1 MKFKGAN
8 GSLFFIFTP
17 SKITQYMAED
27 SSVLKIAQTNA
38 SLWTTDIFDTET
50 RKEAQILLDKKG
62 DALIEP
68 FYKDLDFG
76 TGGMRGIMGVG
87 TNRINP
93 YTLGLATQGLADYAQ
108 SFFEGKSLK
117 AAIAFDS
124 RNNSKSFARKVAEVL
139 SANRIHTYLFEDLR
153 PTPELSFSVR
163 ELGCDF
169 GIVLTASHNP
179 KEYNGYKVY
188 WNDGGQLVPPHD
200 KAVIEKVRSTG
211 FEDICWDA
219 NESLIETVG
228 TELDEKYTDMI
239 ASLSLS
245 NAGKNDLNIVFTAL
259 HGTSIV
265 SVPPALAKSGFT
277 NVQLVEAQS
286 TPDGN
291 FPTVASPNP
300 EESAALAM
308 AVSQAEATGADLVIG
323 CDPDTDRVGIA
334 VNDGKGNMELLNGN
348 DTAALLVHYILD
360 TNKNNGTMPTNG
372 FTAATVV
379 TTDLIADIS
388 AAYGVPCYR
397 CLTGF
402 KWIADI
408 INHKQQE
415 QFLVGGEESYGYLI
429 GDSVRDKDAVASAVM
444 IAEMAAYAKAQGRTV
459 LQQLE
464 AIHRE
469 FGQYQER
476 LISITKKGRSG
487 AQEIADMMIAL
498 RKDPPKTLAGSPVII
513 TTDHI
518 NSTQTDLRTGVTSST
533 GLPAS
538 NVLQFITDAGD
549 KVSARPSG
557 TEPKI
562 KFYFSARATTGDSHA
577 ETKAKLEAKINTFI
591 GELNL

>member
-1 MKFKGAN
+1 MNADVL
-8 GSLFFIFTP
+8 SIA
-17 SKITQYMAED
+17 TQ
-27 SSVLKIAQTNA
+27 NA
-38 SLWTTDIFDTET
+38 TLWTSDLFDAET
-50 RKEAQILLDKKG
+50 RAEAGALLKKGG

-87 TNRINP
+87 TNRINA
-93 YTLGLATQGLADYAQ
+93 YTLGLATQGLASYAQ
-108 SFFEGKSLK
+108 TFFNGKPLK
-117 AAIAFDS
+117 ATIAFDS

-139 SANRIHTYLFEDLR
+139 SANGVHTFLFEDLR
-153 PTPELSFSVR
+153 PTPELSFAVR

-200 KAVIEKVRSTG
+200 SAVIEQVRATR
-211 FEDICWDA
+211 FEDIRWDA
-219 NESLIETVG
+219 NEALIETVG
-228 TELDEKYTDMI
+228 TAVDDKYIDMV
-239 ASLSLS
+239 AGLSLS
-245 NAGKNDLNIVFTAL
+245 NAGKTELDIVFTAL

-265 SVPPALAKSGFT
+265 SVPPALAKAGFT

-308 AVSQAEATGADLVIG
+308 AVAQAEATNADLVIG

-334 VNDGKGNMELLNGN
+334 VNDGTGKMQLLNGN
-348 DTAALLVHYILD
+348 DTAALLVHYVLD
-360 TNKNNGTMPTNG
+360 AYKTNGTLPANG

-408 INHKQQE
+408 INNKPEE

-429 GDSVRDKDAVASAVM
+429 GDAVRDKDAVASAVM
-444 IAEMAAYAKAQGRTV
+444 IAEMAANAKAQGRTV

-469 FGQYQER
+469 FGQFQER

-487 AQEIADMMIAL
+487 AQEIADMMTAL
-498 RKDPPKTLAGSPVII
+498 RNDPPKTLAGSPVIMAI
-513 TTDHI
+513 DHGK
-518 NSTQTDLRTGVTSST
+518 STQTDLLTGATSNT
-533 GLPAS
+533 ELPAS
-538 NVLQFITDAGD
+538 NVLQFITEAGD

-562 KFYFSARATTGDSHA
+562 KFYFSVRTTTGDSYA
-577 ETKAKLEAKINTFI
+577 ATKAELERKIDTFI
-591 GELNL
+591 EELNL

>member
-1 MKFKGAN
+1 MSADVL
-8 GSLFFIFTP
+8 SLA
-17 SKITQYMAED
+17 TQ
-27 SSVLKIAQTNA
+27 NA
-38 SLWTTDIFDTET
+38 TLWTSDLFDAET
-50 RKEAQILLDKKG
+50 RAEAGALLKKGG

-87 TNRINP
+87 TNRINA
-93 YTLGLATQGLADYAQ
+93 YTLGLATQGLASYAQ
-108 SFFEGKSLK
+108 TFFNGKPLK

-139 SANRIHTYLFEDLR
+139 SANGVHTFLFEDLR
-153 PTPELSFSVR
+153 PTPELSFAVR

-200 KAVIEKVRSTG
+200 SAVIEQVRATR
-211 FEDICWDA
+211 FEDIRWDA
-219 NESLIETVG
+219 NEALIEIVG
-228 TELDEKYTDMI
+228 TAIDDKYTDMV
-239 ASLSLS
+239 AGLSLS
-245 NAGKNDLNIVFTAL
+245 NAGKTELDIVFTAL

-265 SVPPALAKSGFT
+265 SVPPALAKAGFT

-308 AVSQAEATGADLVIG
+308 AVAQAEATNADLVIG

-334 VNDGKGNMELLNGN
+334 VNDGTGKMQLLNGN
-348 DTAALLVHYILD
+348 DTAALLVHYILNAYK
-360 TNKNNGTMPTNG
+360 TNGTLPANG

-408 INHKQQE
+408 INNKPEE

-429 GDSVRDKDAVASAVM
+429 GDDVRDKDAVASAVM
-444 IAEMAAYAKAQGRTV
+444 IAEMAANAKAQGRTV

-487 AQEIADMMIAL
+487 AQEIADMMTAL
-498 RKDPPKTLAGSPVII
+498 RNDPPKTLAGSPVIVAI
-513 TTDHI
+513 DHS
-518 NSTQTDLRTGVTSST
+518 NSTQTDLRTGATSST
-533 GLPAS
+533 ELPGS
-538 NVLQFITDAGD
+538 NVLQFITEAGD

-562 KFYFSARATTGDSHA
+562 KFYFSVRTTTGESHA
-577 ETKAKLEAKINTFI
+577 ATKAELERKIDTFI
-591 GELNL
+591 EELNL

>member
-1 MKFKGAN
+1 
-8 GSLFFIFTP
+8 
-17 SKITQYMAED
+17 MAEH

-38 SLWTTDIFDTET
+38 SLWTTDIFDAET

-62 DALIEP
+62 DDLIEP

-124 RNNSKSFARKVAEVL
+124 RNNSKTFARKVAEVL
-139 SANRIHTYLFEDLR
+139 SANGIHTYLFEDLR

-200 KAVIEKVRSTG
+200 KAVIEKVRATG
-211 FEDICWDA
+211 FEDIRWDA

-245 NAGKNDLNIVFTAL
+245 NAGKNNLNIVFTAL

-265 SVPPALAKSGFT
+265 SVPPALAKAGFT

-308 AVSQAEATGADLVIG
+308 AVAQAEATNADLVIG

-334 VNDGKGNMELLNGN
+334 ANDGTGKMQLLNGN
-348 DTAALLVHYILD
+348 DTAALLVHFILD
-360 TNKNNGTMPTNG
+360 AYKNNGTMPTNG

-408 INHKQQE
+408 INHKPRE

-429 GDSVRDKDAVASAVM
+429 GDAVRDKDAVASAVM
-444 IAEMAAYAKAQGRTV
+444 IAEMAANAKSQGRTV

-487 AQEIADMMIAL
+487 AQEIADMMTEL
-498 RKDPPKTLAGSPVII
+498 RNNPPKTLAGSPVII
-513 TTDHI
+513 AIDHS

-538 NVLQFITDAGD
+538 NVLQFITEAGD

-562 KFYFSARATTGDSHA
+562 KFYFSVRATTGDSHA
-577 ETKAKLEAKINTFI
+577 ETKAKLEAKIDTFI

>member
-1 MKFKGAN
+1 MSADVL
-8 GSLFFIFTP
+8 SLA
-17 SKITQYMAED
+17 TQ
-27 SSVLKIAQTNA
+27 NA
-38 SLWTTDIFDTET
+38 TLWTSDLFDAET
-50 RKEAQILLDKKG
+50 RAEAQALLEQGG
-62 DALIEP
+62 DTLIEP

-93 YTLGLATQGLADYAQ
+93 YTLGLATQGLAVYAQ
-108 SFFEGKSLK
+108 QSMGRKDLK
-117 AAIAFDS
+117 AAIAYDS
-124 RNNSKSFARKVAEVL
+124 RNNSQSFARKVAEVL
-139 SANRIHTYLFEDLR
+139 SANGVHTYLFEELR
-153 PTPELSFSVR
+153 PTPELSFAVR
-163 ELGCDF
+163 ELSCDF

-200 KAVIEKVRSTG
+200 KGVIEQVRATR
-211 FEDICWDA
+211 FEDIRWDA
-219 NESLIETVG
+219 NEALIETVG
-228 TELDEKYTDMI
+228 TAIDDKYTDMV
-239 ASLSLS
+239 AGLSLS
-245 NAGKNDLNIVFTAL
+245 NAGKTELDIVFTAL

-265 SVPPALAKSGFT
+265 SVPPALAKAGFT

-286 TPDGN
+286 APDGN

-308 AVSQAEATGADLVIG
+308 AVAQAEATGADLVIG

-334 VNDGKGNMELLNGN
+334 ANDGTGKMQLLNGN
-348 DTAALLVHYILD
+348 DTAALLVHYIL
-360 TNKNNGTMPTNG
+360 NAYKENGTLPSNG

-408 INHKQQE
+408 INHKPEE

-429 GDSVRDKDAVASAVM
+429 GDAVRDKDAVASAVM
-444 IAEMAAYAKAQGRTV
+444 IAEMAANAKSQGRTV

-487 AQEIADMMIAL
+487 AQEIADMMTAL
-498 RKDPPKTLAGSPVII
+498 RNDPPKTLAGSPVVIAI
-513 TTDHI
+513 DHN
-518 NSTQTDLRTGVTSST
+518 NSTQTDLRTGATSST
-533 GLPAS
+533 ALPAS
-538 NVLQFITDAGD
+538 NVLQFITEAGD

-562 KFYFSARATTGDSHA
+562 KFYFSVRATTGDRHA
-577 ETKAKLEAKINTFI
+577 ATKSELERKIDTFI
-591 GELNL
+591 EELNL

>member
-1 MKFKGAN
+1 MSADVL
-8 GSLFFIFTP
+8 SIA
-17 SKITQYMAED
+17 TQ
-27 SSVLKIAQTNA
+27 NA
-38 SLWTTDIFDTET
+38 TLWTSDLFNAET
-50 RKEAQILLDKKG
+50 RAEAETLLKEGG

-93 YTLGLATQGLADYAQ
+93 YTLGLATQGLADYAK
-108 SFFEGKSLK
+108 SFFDGKPLK

-139 SANRIHTYLFEDLR
+139 SANGVHTFLFEDLR
-153 PTPELSFSVR
+153 PTPELSFAVR

-188 WNDGGQLVPPHD
+188 WDDGGQLVPPHD
-200 KAVIEKVRSTG
+200 SAVIEKVRATR
-211 FEDICWDA
+211 FEDIRWDA
-219 NESLIETVG
+219 NEALIETVG
-228 TELDEKYTDMI
+228 TAIDDKYTDMV
-239 ASLSLS
+239 AGLSLS
-245 NAGKNDLNIVFTAL
+245 NAGKTELDIVFTAL

-265 SVPPALAKSGFT
+265 SVPPALAKAGFT
-277 NVQLVEAQS
+277 KVQLVEAQS
-286 TPDGN
+286 APDGN

-308 AVSQAEATGADLVIG
+308 AVAQAEATNADLVIG

-334 VNDGKGNMELLNGN
+334 VNDGTGKMQLLNGN
-348 DTAALLVHYILD
+348 DTAALLVHYILEAY
-360 TNKNNGTMPTNG
+360 KRNGTLPANG

-379 TTDLIADIS
+379 TTDLIAEIS
-388 AAYGVPCYR
+388 AAYEVPCYR

-408 INHKQQE
+408 IKNKPEE

-429 GDSVRDKDAVASAVM
+429 GDAVRDKDAVASAVM
-444 IAEMAAYAKAQGRTV
+444 IAEMAANAKAQGRTV

-487 AQEIADMMIAL
+487 AQEIADMMTAL
-498 RKDPPKTLAGSPVII
+498 RNDPPKNLAGSPVII
-513 TTDHI
+513 AIDHGKA
-518 NSTQTDLRTGVTSST
+518 TQTDLRTGATHST
-533 GLPAS
+533 ELPAS
-538 NVLQFITDAGD
+538 NVLQFITEAGD

-562 KFYFSARATTGDSHA
+562 KFYFSVRTTTGGSHA
-577 ETKAKLEAKINTFI
+577 ATKAELERKIDTFI
-591 GELNL
+591 EELNL

>member
-1 MKFKGAN
+1 MSADVL
-8 GSLFFIFTP
+8 SIA
-17 SKITQYMAED
+17 TQ
-27 SSVLKIAQTNA
+27 NA
-38 SLWTTDIFDTET
+38 TLWTSDLFNAET
-50 RKEAQILLDKKG
+50 RVEAETLLKEGG

-93 YTLGLATQGLADYAQ
+93 YTLGLATQGLAAYAK
-108 SFFEGKSLK
+108 SFFYGKPLK

-139 SANRIHTYLFEDLR
+139 SANGVHTFLFEDLR
-153 PTPELSFSVR
+153 PTPELSFAVR

-188 WNDGGQLVPPHD
+188 WDDGGQLVPPHD
-200 KAVIEKVRSTG
+200 SAVIEKVRATR
-211 FEDICWDA
+211 FEDIRWDA
-219 NESLIETVG
+219 NEALIETVG
-228 TELDEKYTDMI
+228 TAIDDKYTDMV
-239 ASLSLS
+239 AGLSLS
-245 NAGKNDLNIVFTAL
+245 NAGKTELDIVFTAL

-265 SVPPALAKSGFT
+265 SVPPALAKAGFT

-286 TPDGN
+286 APDGN

-308 AVSQAEATGADLVIG
+308 AVAQAEATNADLVIG

-334 VNDGKGNMELLNGN
+334 VNNGTGKMQLLNGN
-348 DTAALLVHYILD
+348 DTAALLVHYILEAYQR
-360 TNKNNGTMPTNG
+360 NGTLPANG

-379 TTDLIADIS
+379 TTDLIAEIS
-388 AAYGVPCYR
+388 AAYEVPCYR

-408 INHKQQE
+408 IKNKPEE

-429 GDSVRDKDAVASAVM
+429 GDAVRDKDAVASAVM
-444 IAEMAAYAKAQGRTV
+444 IAEMAANAKAQGRTV

-487 AQEIADMMIAL
+487 AQEIADMMTAL
-498 RKDPPKTLAGSPVII
+498 RNDPPKNLAGSPVII
-513 TTDHI
+513 AIDHGKA
-518 NSTQTDLRTGVTSST
+518 TQTDLRTGATHST
-533 GLPAS
+533 ELPAS
-538 NVLQFITDAGD
+538 NVLQFITEAGD

-562 KFYFSARATTGDSHA
+562 KFYFSVRTTTGDSHA
-577 ETKAKLEAKINTFI
+577 ATKAELERKIDTFI
-591 GELNL
+591 EELNL

>member
-1 MKFKGAN
+1 MSADVL
-8 GSLFFIFTP
+8 SIA
-17 SKITQYMAED
+17 TQ
-27 SSVLKIAQTNA
+27 NA
-38 SLWTTDIFDTET
+38 TLWTSDLFNAET
-50 RKEAQILLDKKG
+50 RAEAETLLKEGG

-93 YTLGLATQGLADYAQ
+93 YTLGLATQGLAAYAK
-108 SFFEGKSLK
+108 SFFDGKPLK

-139 SANRIHTYLFEDLR
+139 SANGVHTFLFEDLR
-153 PTPELSFSVR
+153 PTPELSFAVR

-200 KAVIEKVRSTG
+200 KGVIEQVRATR
-211 FEDICWDA
+211 FEDILWDA
-219 NESLIETVG
+219 NEALIETVG
-228 TELDEKYTDMI
+228 TAIDDKYTDMV
-239 ASLSLS
+239 AGLSLS
-245 NAGKNDLNIVFTAL
+245 NAGKTELDIVFTAL

-265 SVPPALAKSGFT
+265 SVPPALAKAGFT

-286 TPDGN
+286 APDGN

-308 AVSQAEATGADLVIG
+308 AVAQAEATGADLVIG

-334 VNDGKGNMELLNGN
+334 ANDGTGKMQLLNGN
-348 DTAALLVHYILD
+348 DTAALLVHYIL
-360 TNKNNGTMPTNG
+360 NAYKKNGTLPSNG

-408 INHKQQE
+408 INHKPEE

-429 GDSVRDKDAVASAVM
+429 GDAVRDKDAVASAVM
-444 IAEMAAYAKAQGRTV
+444 IAEMAANAKAQGRTV

-487 AQEIADMMIAL
+487 AQEIADMMTAL
-498 RKDPPKTLAGSPVII
+498 RNDPPKTLAGSPVVIAI
-513 TTDHI
+513 DHN
-518 NSTQTDLRTGVTSST
+518 NSTQTDLRTGATSST
-533 GLPAS
+533 ALPAS
-538 NVLQFITDAGD
+538 NVLQFITEAGD

-562 KFYFSARATTGDSHA
+562 KFYFSVRATTGDSHA
-577 ETKAKLEAKINTFI
+577 ATKAGLERKIDTFI
-591 GELNL
+591 EELNL

>member
-1 MKFKGAN
+1 MSADVL
-8 GSLFFIFTP
+8 SIA
-17 SKITQYMAED
+17 TQ
-27 SSVLKIAQTNA
+27 NA
-38 SLWTTDIFDTET
+38 TLWTSDLFDAET
-50 RKEAQILLDKKG
+50 RAEARELLDQGG

-93 YTLGLATQGLADYAQ
+93 YTLGLATQGLAAYAQ
-108 SFFEGKSLK
+108 TFFNRKPLK
-117 AAIAFDS
+117 ATIAFDS

-139 SANRIHTYLFEDLR
+139 SANGVHTFLFEDLR
-153 PTPELSFSVR
+153 PTPELSYAVR

-200 KAVIEKVRSTG
+200 SAVIEKVRATR
-211 FEDICWDA
+211 FEDIRWDA
-219 NESLIETVG
+219 NEALIETVG
-228 TELDEKYTDMI
+228 TAVDDKYIDMV
-239 ASLSLS
+239 AGLSLS
-245 NAGKNDLNIVFTAL
+245 NVGKTELDIVFTAL

-265 SVPPALAKSGFT
+265 IVPPALAKAGFT

-308 AVSQAEATGADLVIG
+308 AVAQAEATNADLVIG

-334 VNDGKGNMELLNGN
+334 VNDGTGKMQLLNGN

-360 TNKNNGTMPTNG
+360 AYKTNGTLPANG

-408 INHKQQE
+408 INNKPEE

-429 GDSVRDKDAVASAVM
+429 GDEVRDKDAVASAVM
-444 IAEMAAYAKAQGRTV
+444 IAEMAANAKAQGRTV

-476 LISITKKGRSG
+476 LIAVTKKGRSG
-487 AQEIADMMIAL
+487 AQEIADMMTAL
-498 RKDPPKTLAGSPVII
+498 RNDPPKTLAGSPVII
-513 TTDHI
+513 AIDHGK
-518 NSTQTDLRTGVTSST
+518 STQTDLLTGATSST
-533 GLPAS
+533 ELPAS
-538 NVLQFITDAGD
+538 NVLQFITEAGD

-562 KFYFSARATTGDSHA
+562 KFYFSVRATTGDSHA
-577 ETKAKLEAKINTFI
+577 ETKAELERKIDTFI
-591 GELNL
+591 KELNL

>member
-1 MKFKGAN
+1 MSTDVL
-8 GSLFFIFTP
+8 SLAT
-17 SKITQYMAED
+17 K
-27 SSVLKIAQTNA
+27 NA
-38 SLWTTDIFDTET
+38 TLWTSDIFDEAT
-50 RKEAQILLDKKG
+50 RAEAQALLDKGG
-62 DALIEP
+62 DDLIEP

-93 YTLGLATQGLADYAQ
+93 YTLGTATTGLINYAK
-108 SFFEGKSLK
+108 ETYGRDDLK
-117 AAIAFDS
+117 AVIAYDS
-124 RNNSKSFARKVAEVL
+124 RNNSQAFARKVAEVL
-139 SANRIHTYLFEDLR
+139 SANGVYTYLFEELR
-153 PTPELSFSVR
+153 PTPELSFAVR

-200 KAVIEKVRSTG
+200 GGVIAKVRQTG
-211 FEDICWDA
+211 FEDINWNA
-219 NESLIETVG
+219 NEDLIETIS
-228 TELDEKYTDMI
+228 EAIDSKYI
-239 ASLSLS
+239 ANVVAQSL
-245 NAGKNDLNIVFTAL
+245 NNDGKEDLKVVFTAL

-265 SVPPALAKSGFT
+265 SVPPALKASGFT
-277 NVQLVEAQS
+277 NVHIVEEQA

-291 FPTVASPNP
+291 FPTVDSPNP
-300 EESAALAM
+300 EEGAALAM
-308 AVSQAEATGADLVIG
+308 GIAQAEASGSDIVIG

-334 VNDGKGNMELLNGN
+334 VNDGTGKMQLLNGN
-348 DTAALLVHYILD
+348 DTAALLVHYVLSQAD
-360 TNKNNGTMPTNG
+360 ANHAVPENP

-379 TTDLIADIS
+379 TTDLIAKIS
-388 AAYGVPCYR
+388 ERYNIPCFR

-408 INHKQQE
+408 INNKPE
-415 QFLVGGEESYGYLI
+415 MNFMVGGEESYGYLI

-459 LQQLE
+459 LEQLE

-487 AQEIADMMIAL
+487 AQEIADMMTAL
-498 RKDPPKTLAGSPVII
+498 RNDPPKTLAGSPVVIAI
-513 TTDHI
+513 DHS
-518 NSTQTDLRTGVTSST
+518 NSTQTDLRSGTTSST
-533 GLPAS
+533 ELPAS
-538 NVLQFITDAGD
+538 NVLQFITEAGD

-562 KFYFSARATTGDSHA
+562 KFYFSVCTTTGESHA
-577 ETKAKLEAKINTFI
+577 ETKAELERKIDTFI
-591 GELNL
+591 EELAL

>member
-1 MKFKGAN
+1 MSADVL
-8 GSLFFIFTP
+8 SLA
-17 SKITQYMAED
+17 TQ
-27 SSVLKIAQTNA
+27 NA
-38 SLWTTDIFDTET
+38 TLWTSDLFDAET
-50 RKEAQILLDKKG
+50 RAEAQALLEQGG
-62 DALIEP
+62 DTLIEP

-93 YTLGLATQGLADYAQ
+93 YTLGLATQGLAVYAQ
-108 SFFEGKSLK
+108 QSMGRKDLK
-117 AAIAFDS
+117 AAIAYDS
-124 RNNSKSFARKVAEVL
+124 RNNSQSFARKVAEVL
-139 SANRIHTYLFEDLR
+139 SANGVHTYLFEELR
-153 PTPELSFSVR
+153 PTPELSFAVR
-163 ELGCDF
+163 ELSCDF

-200 KAVIEKVRSTG
+200 KGVIEQVRATR
-211 FEDICWDA
+211 FEDIRWDA
-219 NESLIETVG
+219 NEALIETVG
-228 TELDEKYTDMI
+228 TAIDDKYTDMV
-239 ASLSLS
+239 AGLSLS
-245 NAGKNDLNIVFTAL
+245 NAGKTELDIVFTAL

-265 SVPPALAKSGFT
+265 SVPPALAKAGFT

-286 TPDGN
+286 APDGN

-308 AVSQAEATGADLVIG
+308 AVAQAEATGADLVIG

-334 VNDGKGNMELLNGN
+334 ANDGTGKMQLLNGN
-348 DTAALLVHYILD
+348 DTAALLVHYIL
-360 TNKNNGTMPTNG
+360 NAYKENGTLPANG

-388 AAYGVPCYR
+388 AVYGVPCYR

-408 INHKQQE
+408 IKNKPEE

-429 GDSVRDKDAVASAVM
+429 GDAVRDKDAVASAVM
-444 IAEMAAYAKAQGRTV
+444 IAEMAANAKAQGRTV

-487 AQEIADMMIAL
+487 AQEIADMMTAL
-498 RKDPPKTLAGSPVII
+498 RNDPPKTLAGSPVVIAI
-513 TTDHI
+513 DHN
-518 NSTQTDLRTGVTSST
+518 NSTQTDLRTGATSST
-533 GLPAS
+533 ALPAS
-538 NVLQFITDAGD
+538 NVLQFITEAGD

-562 KFYFSARATTGDSHA
+562 KFYFSVRATTGDSHA
-577 ETKAKLEAKINTFI
+577 ETKSELERKIDTFI
-591 GELNL
+591 EELNL

>member
-1 MKFKGAN
+1 MSADVL
-8 GSLFFIFTP
+8 SIA
-17 SKITQYMAED
+17 TQ
-27 SSVLKIAQTNA
+27 NA
-38 SLWTTDIFDTET
+38 TLWTSDLFDAET
-50 RKEAQILLDKKG
+50 RAEAETLLKKGG

-68 FYKDLDFG
+68 FYKGLDFG

-87 TNRINP
+87 TNRINA
-93 YTLGLATQGLADYAQ
+93 YTLGLATQGLASYALT
-108 SFFEGKSLK
+108 FFNGKALK

-139 SANRIHTYLFEDLR
+139 SANGVHTFLFEDLR
-153 PTPELSFSVR
+153 PTPELSFAVR

-179 KEYNGYKVY
+179 KEYNGYKVD

-200 KAVIEKVRSTG
+200 SAVIEKVRATR
-211 FEDICWDA
+211 FEDIRWDA
-219 NESLIETVG
+219 NEALIETVG
-228 TELDEKYTDMI
+228 TAVDDKYIDMV
-239 ASLSLS
+239 AGLSLS
-245 NAGKNDLNIVFTAL
+245 NAGKTELDIVFTAL

-265 SVPPALAKSGFT
+265 SVPPALAKAGFT

-308 AVSQAEATGADLVIG
+308 AVAQAEATNADLVIG

-334 VNDGKGNMELLNGN
+334 VNDGMGKMQLLNGN

-360 TNKNNGTMPTNG
+360 AYKTNGTLPANG

-388 AAYGVPCYR
+388 AAFGVPCYR

-408 INHKQQE
+408 IKNKPEE

-429 GDSVRDKDAVASAVM
+429 GDAVRDKDAVASAVM
-444 IAEMAAYAKAQGRTV
+444 IAEMAANAKAQGRTV
-459 LQQLE
+459 LEQLE

-487 AQEIADMMIAL
+487 AQEIADMMTAL
-498 RKDPPKTLAGSPVII
+498 RNDPPKTLAGSPVIVAI
-513 TTDHI
+513 DHS
-518 NSTQTDLRTGVTSST
+518 NSTQTDLRTGATFST
-533 GLPAS
+533 ELPGS
-538 NVLQFITDAGD
+538 NVLQFITEAGD

-562 KFYFSARATTGDSHA
+562 KFYFSVRTTTGESHA
-577 ETKAKLEAKINTFI
+577 ATKDELERKIDTFI
-591 GELNL
+591 EELNL

>member
-1 MKFKGAN
+1 MSADVL
-8 GSLFFIFTP
+8 SLA
-17 SKITQYMAED
+17 TQ
-27 SSVLKIAQTNA
+27 NA
-38 SLWTTDIFDTET
+38 TLWTSDLFDAET
-50 RKEAQILLDKKG
+50 RAEAQALLEQGG
-62 DALIEP
+62 DTLIEP

-93 YTLGLATQGLADYAQ
+93 YTLGLATQGLAVYAQ
-108 SFFEGKSLK
+108 QSMGRKDLK
-117 AAIAFDS
+117 AAIAYDS
-124 RNNSKSFARKVAEVL
+124 RNNSQSFARKVAEVL
-139 SANRIHTYLFEDLR
+139 SANGVHTYLFEELR
-153 PTPELSFSVR
+153 PTPELSFAVR

-200 KAVIEKVRSTG
+200 KGVIEQVRATR
-211 FEDICWDA
+211 FEDIRWDA
-219 NESLIETVG
+219 NEALIETVG
-228 TELDEKYTDMI
+228 TAIDDKYTDMV
-239 ASLSLS
+239 AGLSLS
-245 NAGKNDLNIVFTAL
+245 NAGKTELDIVFTAL

-265 SVPPALAKSGFT
+265 SVPPALAKAGFT

-286 TPDGN
+286 APDGN

-308 AVSQAEATGADLVIG
+308 AVAQAEATNADLVIG

-334 VNDGKGNMELLNGN
+334 ANDGTGKMQLLNGN
-348 DTAALLVHYILD
+348 DTAALLVHYIL
-360 TNKNNGTMPTNG
+360 NAYKENGTLPSNG

-408 INHKQQE
+408 INHKPEE

-429 GDSVRDKDAVASAVM
+429 GDAVRDKDAVASAVM
-444 IAEMAAYAKAQGRTV
+444 IAEMAANAKSQGRTV

-487 AQEIADMMIAL
+487 AQEIADMMTAL
-498 RKDPPKTLAGSPVII
+498 RNDPPKTLAGSPVVIAI
-513 TTDHI
+513 DHN
-518 NSTQTDLRTGVTSST
+518 NSTQTDLRTGATSST
-533 GLPAS
+533 ALPAS
-538 NVLQFITDAGD
+538 NVLQFITEAGD

-562 KFYFSARATTGDSHA
+562 KFYFSVRATTGDRHA
-577 ETKAKLEAKINTFI
+577 ATKSELERKIDTFI
-591 GELNL
+591 EELNL

>member
-1 MKFKGAN
+1 MSADVL
-8 GSLFFIFTP
+8 SLA
-17 SKITQYMAED
+17 TQ
-27 SSVLKIAQTNA
+27 NA
-38 SLWTTDIFDTET
+38 TLWTSDLFDAET
-50 RKEAQILLDKKG
+50 RAEAQALLEQGG
-62 DALIEP
+62 DTLIEP

-93 YTLGLATQGLADYAQ
+93 YTLGLATQGLAVYAKQ
-108 SFFEGKSLK
+108 SMGRKDLK
-117 AAIAFDS
+117 AAIAYDS
-124 RNNSKSFARKVAEVL
+124 RNNSQSFARKVAEVL
-139 SANRIHTYLFEDLR
+139 SANGVHTYLFEELR
-153 PTPELSFSVR
+153 PTPELSFAVR

-200 KAVIEKVRSTG
+200 KGVIEQVRATR
-211 FEDICWDA
+211 FEDIRWDA
-219 NESLIETVG
+219 NEALIETVG
-228 TELDEKYTDMI
+228 TAIDDKYTDMV
-239 ASLSLS
+239 AGLSLS
-245 NAGKNDLNIVFTAL
+245 NAGKTELDIVFTAL

-265 SVPPALAKSGFT
+265 SVPPALAKAGFT

-286 TPDGN
+286 APDGN

-308 AVSQAEATGADLVIG
+308 AVAQAEATGADLVIG

-334 VNDGKGNMELLNGN
+334 ANDGTGKMQLLNGN
-348 DTAALLVHYILD
+348 DTAALLVHYIL
-360 TNKNNGTMPTNG
+360 NAYKENGTLPSNG

-408 INHKQQE
+408 INHKPEE

-429 GDSVRDKDAVASAVM
+429 GDAVRDKDAVASAVM
-444 IAEMAAYAKAQGRTV
+444 IAEMAANAKSQGRTV

-487 AQEIADMMIAL
+487 AQEIADMMTAL
-498 RKDPPKTLAGSPVII
+498 RNDPPKTLAGSPVVIAI
-513 TTDHI
+513 DHN
-518 NSTQTDLRTGVTSST
+518 NSTQTDLRTGATSST
-533 GLPAS
+533 ALPAS
-538 NVLQFITDAGD
+538 NVLQFITEAGD

-562 KFYFSARATTGDSHA
+562 KFYFSVRATTGHSHA
-577 ETKAKLEAKINTFI
+577 ATKAELERKIDTFI
-591 GELNL
+591 EELNL

>member
-1 MKFKGAN
+1 MSTDVL
-8 GSLFFIFTP
+8 SLAT
-17 SKITQYMAED
+17 K
-27 SSVLKIAQTNA
+27 NA
-38 SLWTTDIFDTET
+38 TLWTSDIFDEAT
-50 RKEAQILLDKKG
+50 RAEAQALLDQGG
-62 DALIEP
+62 DDLIEP

-93 YTLGLATQGLADYAQ
+93 YTLGTATTGLINYAK
-108 SFFEGKSLK
+108 ETYGRDDLK
-117 AAIAFDS
+117 AVIAYDS
-124 RNNSKSFARKVAEVL
+124 RNNSQAFARKVAEVL
-139 SANRIHTYLFEDLR
+139 SANGVYTYLFEELR
-153 PTPELSFSVR
+153 PTPELSFAVR

-200 KAVIEKVRSTG
+200 GGVIAKVRQTG
-211 FEDICWDA
+211 FEDINWNA
-219 NESLIETVG
+219 NEDLIETIS
-228 TELDEKYTDMI
+228 ESIDSKYI
-239 ASLSLS
+239 ANVVAQSL
-245 NAGKNDLNIVFTAL
+245 NNDGKEDLKVVFTAL

-265 SVPPALAKSGFT
+265 SVPPALKASGFT
-277 NVQLVEAQS
+277 KVHIVEEQA

-291 FPTVASPNP
+291 FPTVDSPNP
-300 EESAALAM
+300 EEGAALAM
-308 AVSQAEATGADLVIG
+308 GIAQAEASGSDIVIG

-334 VNDGKGNMELLNGN
+334 VNDGTGKMQLLNGN
-348 DTAALLVHYILD
+348 DTAALLVHYVLSQAD
-360 TNKNNGTMPTNG
+360 ANHAVPENP

-379 TTDLIADIS
+379 TTDLIAKIS
-388 AAYGVPCYR
+388 EGYNIPCFR

-408 INHKQQE
+408 INNKPDMN
-415 QFLVGGEESYGYLI
+415 FMVGGEESYGYLI

-459 LQQLE
+459 LEQLE

-487 AQEIADMMIAL
+487 AQEIADMMTAL
-498 RKDPPKTLAGSPVII
+498 RNDPPKTLAGSPVVIAI
-513 TTDHI
+513 DHS
-518 NSTQTDLRTGVTSST
+518 NSTQTDLRTGATSST
-533 GLPAS
+533 ELPAS
-538 NVLQFITDAGD
+538 NVLQFITEAGD

-562 KFYFSARATTGDSHA
+562 KFYFSVCTTTGESHA
-577 ETKAKLEAKINTFI
+577 ETKAELERKIDTFI
-591 GELNL
+591 EELAL

>member
-1 MKFKGAN
+1 MSTDVL
-8 GSLFFIFTP
+8 SLAT
-17 SKITQYMAED
+17 K
-27 SSVLKIAQTNA
+27 NA
-38 SLWTTDIFDTET
+38 TLWTSDIFDEAT
-50 RKEAQILLDKKG
+50 RAEAQALLDKGG
-62 DALIEP
+62 DDLIEP

-93 YTLGLATQGLADYAQ
+93 YTLGTATTGLINYAK
-108 SFFEGKSLK
+108 ETYGRDDLK
-117 AAIAFDS
+117 AVIAYDS
-124 RNNSKSFARKVAEVL
+124 RNNSQAFARKVAEVL
-139 SANRIHTYLFEDLR
+139 SANGVYTYLFEELR
-153 PTPELSFSVR
+153 PTPELSFAVR

-200 KAVIEKVRSTG
+200 GGVIAKVRQTG
-211 FEDICWDA
+211 FEDINWNA
-219 NESLIETVG
+219 NEDLIETIS
-228 TELDEKYTDMI
+228 EAIDSKYI
-239 ASLSLS
+239 ANVVAQSL
-245 NAGKNDLNIVFTAL
+245 NNDGKEDLKVVFTAL

-265 SVPPALAKSGFT
+265 SVPPALKASGFT
-277 NVQLVEAQS
+277 NVHIVEEQA

-291 FPTVASPNP
+291 FPTVDSPNP
-300 EESAALAM
+300 EEGAALAM
-308 AVSQAEATGADLVIG
+308 GIAQAEASGSDIVIG

-334 VNDGKGNMELLNGN
+334 VNDGTGKMQLLNGN
-348 DTAALLVHYILD
+348 DTAALLVHYVLSQAD
-360 TNKNNGTMPTNG
+360 ANNAVPKNP

-379 TTDLIADIS
+379 TTDLIVKIS
-388 AAYGVPCYR
+388 DRYNIPCFR

-408 INHKQQE
+408 INNKPE
-415 QFLVGGEESYGYLI
+415 MNFMVGGEESYGYLI

-459 LQQLE
+459 LEQLE

-487 AQEIADMMIAL
+487 AQEIADMMTAL
-498 RKDPPKTLAGSPVII
+498 RNDPPKTLAGSPVVIAI
-513 TTDHI
+513 DHS
-518 NSTQTDLRTGVTSST
+518 NSTQTDLRTGATSST
-533 GLPAS
+533 ELPAS
-538 NVLQFITDAGD
+538 NVLQFITEAGD

-562 KFYFSARATTGDSHA
+562 KFYFSVCTTTGESHA
-577 ETKAKLEAKINTFI
+577 ETKAELERKIDTFI
-591 GELNL
+591 EELAL

>member
-1 MKFKGAN
+1 M
-8 GSLFFIFTP
+8 ST
-17 SKITQYMAED
+17 D
-27 SSVLKIAQTNA
+27 VLAIATKNA
-38 SLWTTDIFDTET
+38 TLWTSELFDTET
-50 RKEAQILLDKKG
+50 RAAAQAMLDAGG

-93 YTLGLATQGLADYAQ
+93 YTLGLATQGLAAYAKAH
-108 SFFEGKSLK
+108 FEGKSLK
-117 AAIAFDS
+117 AAIAYDS
-124 RNNSKSFARKVAEVL
+124 RNNSKAFARKVAEVL
-139 SANRIHTYLFEDLR
+139 SANGVYTYLFEDLR

-200 KAVIEKVRSTG
+200 KAVIEKVRATS
-211 FEDICWDA
+211 FQDIRWDA
-219 NESLIETVG
+219 IEALIETVG
-228 TELDEKYTDMI
+228 IELDEKYTDMI
-239 ASLSLS
+239 AGLSLS

-259 HGTSIV
+259 HGTSLV
-265 SVPPALAKSGFT
+265 SVPPALAKAGFT

-308 AVSQAEATGADLVIG
+308 AVAQAEATGADLVIG

-334 VNDGKGNMELLNGN
+334 ANDGTGKMQLLNGN

-360 TNKNNGTMPTNG
+360 AYKENGTLPPNG

-408 INHKQQE
+408 INHKPAE

-429 GDSVRDKDAVASAVM
+429 GDAVRDKDAVASAVM
-444 IAEMAAYAKAQGRTV
+444 IAEMAANAKAKGRTV
-459 LQQLE
+459 LEQLE

-487 AQEIADMMIAL
+487 AQEIADMMTAL
-498 RKDPPKTLAGSPVII
+498 RNNPPKTLAGSPVII
-513 TTDHI
+513 AIDHS
-518 NSTQTDLRTGVTSST
+518 NSTQTDLR
-533 GLPAS
+533 
-538 NVLQFITDAGD
+538 
-549 KVSARPSG
+549 
-557 TEPKI
+557 
-562 KFYFSARATTGDSHA
+562 
-577 ETKAKLEAKINTFI
+577 
-591 GELNL
+591 

>member
-1 MKFKGAN
+1 MSTDVL
-8 GSLFFIFTP
+8 SLAT
-17 SKITQYMAED
+17 K
-27 SSVLKIAQTNA
+27 NA
-38 SLWTTDIFDTET
+38 TLWTSDIFDEAT
-50 RKEAQILLDKKG
+50 RAEAQALLDKGG
-62 DALIEP
+62 DDLIEP

-93 YTLGLATQGLADYAQ
+93 YTLGTATTGLINYAK
-108 SFFEGKSLK
+108 ETYGREDLK
-117 AAIAFDS
+117 AVIAYDS
-124 RNNSKSFARKVAEVL
+124 RNNSQAFARKVAEVL
-139 SANRIHTYLFEDLR
+139 SANGVYTYLFEELR
-153 PTPELSFSVR
+153 PTPELSFAVR

-200 KAVIEKVRSTG
+200 GGVIAKVRQTG
-211 FEDICWDA
+211 FEDINWNA
-219 NESLIETVG
+219 NEDLIETIS
-228 TELDEKYTDMI
+228 EAIDSKYI
-239 ASLSLS
+239 ANVVAQSL
-245 NAGKNDLNIVFTAL
+245 NDDGKEDLKVVFTAL

-265 SVPPALAKSGFT
+265 SVPPALKASGFT
-277 NVQLVEAQS
+277 NVHIVEEQA

-291 FPTVASPNP
+291 FPTVDSPNP
-300 EESAALAM
+300 EEGAALAM
-308 AVSQAEATGADLVIG
+308 GIAQAEASGSDIVIG

-334 VNDGKGNMELLNGN
+334 VNDGTGKMQLLNGN
-348 DTAALLVHYILD
+348 DTAALLVHYVLSQAD
-360 TNKNNGTMPTNG
+360 ANNAVPENP

-379 TTDLIADIS
+379 TTDLIAKIS
-388 AAYGVPCYR
+388 ERYNIPCFR

-408 INHKQQE
+408 INNKPE
-415 QFLVGGEESYGYLI
+415 MNFMVGGEESYGYLI

-459 LQQLE
+459 LEQLE

-487 AQEIADMMIAL
+487 AQEIADMMTAL
-498 RKDPPKTLAGSPVII
+498 RNDPPKTLAGSPVVIAI
-513 TTDHI
+513 DHS
-518 NSTQTDLRTGVTSST
+518 NSTQTDLRTGGTTST
-533 GLPAS
+533 ELPAS
-538 NVLQFITDAGD
+538 NVLQFITEAGD

-562 KFYFSARATTGDSHA
+562 KFYFSVCTTTGESHA
-577 ETKAKLEAKINTFI
+577 ETKAELERKIDTFI
-591 GELNL
+591 EELAL

>member
-1 MKFKGAN
+1 MSTDVL
-8 GSLFFIFTP
+8 SLAT
-17 SKITQYMAED
+17 K
-27 SSVLKIAQTNA
+27 NA
-38 SLWTTDIFDTET
+38 TLWTSDIFDEAT
-50 RKEAQILLDKKG
+50 RAEAQALLDKGG
-62 DALIEP
+62 DDLIEP

-93 YTLGLATQGLADYAQ
+93 YTLGTATTGLINYAK
-108 SFFEGKSLK
+108 ETYRRDDLK
-117 AAIAFDS
+117 AVIAYDS
-124 RNNSKSFARKVAEVL
+124 RNNSQAFARKVAEVL
-139 SANRIHTYLFEDLR
+139 SANGVYTYLFEELR
-153 PTPELSFSVR
+153 PTPELSFAVR

-200 KAVIEKVRSTG
+200 GGVIAKVRQTG
-211 FEDICWDA
+211 FEDINWNA
-219 NESLIETVG
+219 NEDLIETIS
-228 TELDEKYTDMI
+228 EAIDSKYI
-239 ASLSLS
+239 ANVVAQSL
-245 NAGKNDLNIVFTAL
+245 NDDGKEDLKVVFTAL

-265 SVPPALAKSGFT
+265 SVPPALKASGFT
-277 NVQLVEAQS
+277 NVHIVEEQA

-291 FPTVASPNP
+291 FPTVDSPNP
-300 EESAALAM
+300 EEGAALAM
-308 AVSQAEATGADLVIG
+308 GIAQAEASGSDIVIG

-334 VNDGKGNMELLNGN
+334 VNDGTGKMQLLNGN
-348 DTAALLVHYILD
+348 DTAALLVHYVLSQAD
-360 TNKNNGTMPTNG
+360 ANNAVPENP

-379 TTDLIADIS
+379 TTDLIVKIS
-388 AAYGVPCYR
+388 ERYNIPCFR

-408 INHKQQE
+408 INNKPE
-415 QFLVGGEESYGYLI
+415 MNFMVGGEESYGYLI

-459 LQQLE
+459 LEQLE

-487 AQEIADMMIAL
+487 AQEIADMMTAL
-498 RKDPPKTLAGSPVII
+498 RNDPPKTLAGSPVVIAI
-513 TTDHI
+513 DHS
-518 NSTQTDLRTGVTSST
+518 NSTQTDLRTGATSST
-533 GLPAS
+533 ELPAS
-538 NVLQFITDAGD
+538 NVLQFITEAGD

-562 KFYFSARATTGDSHA
+562 KFYFSVCTTTGESHA
-577 ETKAKLEAKINTFI
+577 ETKAELERKIDTFI
-591 GELNL
+591 EELAL

>member
-1 MKFKGAN
+1 MSADVL
-8 GSLFFIFTP
+8 SIA
-17 SKITQYMAED
+17 TQ
-27 SSVLKIAQTNA
+27 NA
-38 SLWTTDIFDTET
+38 TLWTSDLFDAET
-50 RKEAQILLDKKG
+50 RAEAETLLKKGG

-87 TNRINP
+87 TNRINA
-93 YTLGLATQGLADYAQ
+93 YTLGLATQGLASYAQ
-108 SFFEGKSLK
+108 TFFNGKALK

-139 SANRIHTYLFEDLR
+139 SANGVHTFLFEDLR
-153 PTPELSFSVR
+153 PTPELSFAVR

-200 KAVIEKVRSTG
+200 SAVIEKVRATR
-211 FEDICWDA
+211 FEDIRWDA
-219 NESLIETVG
+219 NEALIETVG
-228 TELDEKYTDMI
+228 TAVDDKYIDMV
-239 ASLSLS
+239 AGLSLS
-245 NAGKNDLNIVFTAL
+245 NAGKTELDIVFTAL

-265 SVPPALAKSGFT
+265 SVPPALAKAGFT

-308 AVSQAEATGADLVIG
+308 AVAQAEATNADLVIG

-334 VNDGKGNMELLNGN
+334 VNDGTGKMQLLNGN
-348 DTAALLVHYILD
+348 DTAALLVHYVLD
-360 TNKNNGTMPTNG
+360 AYKTNGTLPANG

-408 INHKQQE
+408 INNKPEE

-429 GDSVRDKDAVASAVM
+429 GDAVRDKDAVASAVM
-444 IAEMAAYAKAQGRTV
+444 IAEMAANAKAQGRTV

-476 LISITKKGRSG
+476 LIAVTKKGRSG
-487 AQEIADMMIAL
+487 AQEIADMMTAL
-498 RKDPPKTLAGSPVII
+498 RNDPPKTLAGSPVIVAI
-513 TTDHI
+513 DHG
-518 NSTQTDLRTGVTSST
+518 NSTQTDLRTGTTSST
-533 GLPAS
+533 KLPAS
-538 NVLQFITDAGD
+538 NVLQFITEAGD

-562 KFYFSARATTGDSHA
+562 KFYFSVRATTGDSYA
-577 ETKAKLEAKINTFI
+577 ATKAELERKIDTFI
-591 GELNL
+591 EELNL

>member
-1 MKFKGAN
+1 MSTDVL
-8 GSLFFIFTP
+8 SLAT
-17 SKITQYMAED
+17 K
-27 SSVLKIAQTNA
+27 NA
-38 SLWTTDIFDTET
+38 TLWTSDIFDEAT
-50 RKEAQILLDKKG
+50 RAEAQALLEKG
-62 DALIEP
+62 GDDLIEP

-93 YTLGLATQGLADYAQ
+93 YTLGTATTGLINYAK
-108 SFFEGKSLK
+108 ETYGREDLK
-117 AAIAFDS
+117 AVIAYDS
-124 RNNSKSFARKVAEVL
+124 RNNSQSFARKVAEVL
-139 SANRIHTYLFEDLR
+139 SANGVYTYIFEELR
-153 PTPELSFSVR
+153 PTPELSFAVR

-200 KAVIEKVRSTG
+200 GGVIAKVRQTG
-211 FEDICWDA
+211 FEDINWNA
-219 NESLIETVG
+219 NEDLIETIS
-228 TELDEKYTDMI
+228 EAIDSKYI
-239 ASLSLS
+239 ANVVAQSL
-245 NAGKNDLNIVFTAL
+245 NNDGKEDLKVVFTAL

-265 SVPPALAKSGFT
+265 SVPPALKASGFA
-277 NVQLVEAQS
+277 NVHIVEEQA

-300 EESAALAM
+300 EEGAALAM
-308 AVSQAEATGADLVIG
+308 GIAQAEASGSDIVIG

-334 VNDGKGNMELLNGN
+334 VNDGTGKMQLLNGN
-348 DTAALLVHYILD
+348 DTAALLVHYVLSQAVA
-360 TNKNNGTMPTNG
+360 NNAVPENP

-379 TTDLIADIS
+379 STDLIAKIS
-388 AAYGVPCYR
+388 ERYNIPCFR

-408 INHKQQE
+408 INNKPE
-415 QFLVGGEESYGYLI
+415 MNFMVGGEESYGYLI

-459 LQQLE
+459 LEQLE

-487 AQEIADMMIAL
+487 AQEIADMMTAL
-498 RKDPPKTLAGSPVII
+498 RNDPPKTLAGSPVVIAI
-513 TTDHI
+513 DHS
-518 NSTQTDLRTGVTSST
+518 NSTQTDLRTGATTST
-533 GLPAS
+533 ELPAS
-538 NVLQFITDAGD
+538 NVLQFITEAGD

-562 KFYFSARATTGDSHA
+562 KFYFSVCTTTGESHA
-577 ETKAKLEAKINTFI
+577 ATKAELERKIDTFI
-591 GELNL
+591 EELNL

>member
-1 MKFKGAN
+1 MSADVL
-8 GSLFFIFTP
+8 SLA
-17 SKITQYMAED
+17 TQ
-27 SSVLKIAQTNA
+27 NA
-38 SLWTTDIFDTET
+38 TLWTSDLFDAET
-50 RKEAQILLDKKG
+50 RAEAQALLEQGG
-62 DALIEP
+62 DTLIEP

-93 YTLGLATQGLADYAQ
+93 YTLGLATQGLAVYAQ
-108 SFFEGKSLK
+108 QSMGRKDLK
-117 AAIAFDS
+117 AAIAYDS
-124 RNNSKSFARKVAEVL
+124 RNNSQSFARKVAEVL
-139 SANRIHTYLFEDLR
+139 SANGVHTYLFEELR
-153 PTPELSFSVR
+153 PTPELSFAVR

-200 KAVIEKVRSTG
+200 KGVIEQVRATR
-211 FEDICWDA
+211 FEDIRWDA
-219 NESLIETVG
+219 NEALIETVG
-228 TELDEKYTDMI
+228 TAIDDKYTDMV
-239 ASLSLS
+239 AGLSLS
-245 NAGKNDLNIVFTAL
+245 NAGKTELDIVFTAL

-265 SVPPALAKSGFT
+265 SVPPALAKAGFT

-286 TPDGN
+286 APDGN

-308 AVSQAEATGADLVIG
+308 AVAQAEATNADLVIG

-334 VNDGKGNMELLNGN
+334 VNDGTGKMQLLNGN
-348 DTAALLVHYILD
+348 DTAALLVHYILEAY
-360 TNKNNGTMPTNG
+360 KRNGTLPANG

-379 TTDLIADIS
+379 TTDLIAEIS
-388 AAYGVPCYR
+388 AAYEVPCYR

-408 INHKQQE
+408 IKNKPEE

-429 GDSVRDKDAVASAVM
+429 GDAVRDKDAVASAVM
-444 IAEMAAYAKAQGRTV
+444 IAEMAANAKAQGRTV

-487 AQEIADMMIAL
+487 AQEIADMMTAL
-498 RKDPPKTLAGSPVII
+498 RNDPPKNLAGSPVII
-513 TTDHI
+513 AIDHGKA
-518 NSTQTDLRTGVTSST
+518 TQTDLRTGATHST
-533 GLPAS
+533 ELPAS
-538 NVLQFITDAGD
+538 NVLQFITEAGD

-562 KFYFSARATTGDSHA
+562 KFYFSVRTTTGGSHA
-577 ETKAKLEAKINTFI
+577 ATKAELERKIDTFI
-591 GELNL
+591 EELNL

>member
-1 MKFKGAN
+1 MSADVLSIATN
-8 GSLFFIFTP
+8 NATLWASDLFDA
-17 SKITQYMAED
+17 K
-27 SSVLKIAQTNA
+27 
-38 SLWTTDIFDTET
+38 T
-50 RKEAQILLDKKG
+50 RAEAQELLDQGG

-93 YTLGLATQGLADYAQ
+93 YTLGLATQGLAAYAKT
-108 SFFEGKSLK
+108 FFNGKPLK

-139 SANRIHTYLFEDLR
+139 SANGVHTFLFEDLR
-153 PTPELSFSVR
+153 PTPELSYAVR

-200 KAVIEKVRSTG
+200 SAVIEKVRATR
-211 FEDICWDA
+211 FEDIRWDA
-219 NESLIETVG
+219 NEALIETVG
-228 TELDEKYTDMI
+228 TAVDDKYIDMV
-239 ASLSLS
+239 AGLSLS
-245 NAGKNDLNIVFTAL
+245 NVGKTELDIVFTAL

-265 SVPPALAKSGFT
+265 SVPPALAKAGFT

-308 AVSQAEATGADLVIG
+308 AIAQAEATNADLVIG

-334 VNDGKGNMELLNGN
+334 VNDGTGKMQLLNGN

-360 TNKNNGTMPTNG
+360 AYKTNGTLPANG

-408 INHKQQE
+408 INNKPEE

-429 GDSVRDKDAVASAVM
+429 GDDVRDKDAVASAVM
-444 IAEMAAYAKAQGRTV
+444 IAEMAANAKAQGRTV

-476 LISITKKGRSG
+476 LIAVTKKGRSG
-487 AQEIADMMIAL
+487 AQEIADMMTAL
-498 RKDPPKTLAGSPVII
+498 RNDPPKTLAGSPVII
-513 TTDHI
+513 AIDHGK
-518 NSTQTDLRTGVTSST
+518 STQTDLLTGATSST
-533 GLPAS
+533 ELPAS
-538 NVLQFITDAGD
+538 NVLQFITEAGD

-562 KFYFSARATTGDSHA
+562 KFYFSVRATTGESHA
-577 ETKAKLEAKINTFI
+577 AAKAELERKIDTFI
-591 GELNL
+591 EELNL

>member
-1 MKFKGAN
+1 M
-8 GSLFFIFTP
+8 STDVL
-17 SKITQYMAED
+17 
-27 SSVLKIAQTNA
+27 SVATKNA
-38 SLWTTDIFDTET
+38 TLWTSDIFDEAT
-50 RKEAQILLDKKG
+50 RAEAQALLDKGG
-62 DALIEP
+62 DDLIEP

-93 YTLGLATQGLADYAQ
+93 YTLGTATTGLINYAK
-108 SFFEGKSLK
+108 ETYRRDDLK
-117 AAIAFDS
+117 AVIAYDS
-124 RNNSKSFARKVAEVL
+124 RNNSQAFARKVAEVL
-139 SANRIHTYLFEDLR
+139 SANGVYTYLFEELR
-153 PTPELSFSVR
+153 PTPELSFAVR

-200 KAVIEKVRSTG
+200 GGVIAKVRQTG
-211 FEDICWDA
+211 FEDINWNA
-219 NESLIETVG
+219 NEDLIETIS
-228 TELDEKYTDMI
+228 EAIDSKYI
-239 ASLSLS
+239 ANVVAQSL
-245 NAGKNDLNIVFTAL
+245 NDDGKEDLKVVFTAL

-265 SVPPALAKSGFT
+265 SVPPALKASGFT
-277 NVQLVEAQS
+277 NVHIVEEQA

-291 FPTVASPNP
+291 FPTVDSPNP
-300 EESAALAM
+300 EEGAALAM
-308 AVSQAEATGADLVIG
+308 GIAQAEASGSDIVIG

-334 VNDGKGNMELLNGN
+334 VNDGTGKMQLLNGN
-348 DTAALLVHYILD
+348 DTAALLVHYVLSQAD
-360 TNKNNGTMPTNG
+360 ANHAVPENP

-379 TTDLIADIS
+379 TTDLIAKIS
-388 AAYGVPCYR
+388 ERYNIPCFR

-408 INHKQQE
+408 INNKPE
-415 QFLVGGEESYGYLI
+415 MNFMVGGEESYGYLI

-459 LQQLE
+459 LEQLE

-487 AQEIADMMIAL
+487 AQVIADMMTAL
-498 RKDPPKTLAGSPVII
+498 RNDPPKTLAGSPVVIAI
-513 TTDHI
+513 DHS
-518 NSTQTDLRTGVTSST
+518 NSTQTDLRTGATSST
-533 GLPAS
+533 ELPAS
-538 NVLQFITDAGD
+538 NVLQFITEAGD

-562 KFYFSARATTGDSHA
+562 KFYFSVCTTTGESHA
-577 ETKAKLEAKINTFI
+577 DTKAELERKIDTFI
-591 GELNL
+591 EELNL

>member
-1 MKFKGAN
+1 MSTDVL
-8 GSLFFIFTP
+8 SLAT
-17 SKITQYMAED
+17 K
-27 SSVLKIAQTNA
+27 NA
-38 SLWTTDIFDTET
+38 TLWTSDIFDEAT
-50 RKEAQILLDKKG
+50 RAEAQALLDKGG
-62 DALIEP
+62 DDLIEP

-93 YTLGLATQGLADYAQ
+93 YTLGTATTGLINYAK
-108 SFFEGKSLK
+108 ETYGRDDLK
-117 AAIAFDS
+117 AVIAYDS
-124 RNNSKSFARKVAEVL
+124 RNNSQAFARKVAEVL
-139 SANRIHTYLFEDLR
+139 SANGVYTYLFEELR
-153 PTPELSFSVR
+153 PTPELSFAVR

-200 KAVIEKVRSTG
+200 GGVIAKVRQTG
-211 FEDICWDA
+211 FEDINWNA
-219 NESLIETVG
+219 NEDLIETIS
-228 TELDEKYTDMI
+228 EAIDSKYI
-239 ASLSLS
+239 ANVVAQSL
-245 NAGKNDLNIVFTAL
+245 NNEGKEDLKVVFTAL

-265 SVPPALAKSGFT
+265 SVPPALKASGFT
-277 NVQLVEAQS
+277 NVHIVEEQA

-291 FPTVASPNP
+291 FPTVDSPNP
-300 EESAALAM
+300 EEGAALAM
-308 AVSQAEATGADLVIG
+308 GIAQAEASGSDIVIG

-334 VNDGKGNMELLNGN
+334 VNDGTGKMQLLNGN
-348 DTAALLVHYILD
+348 DTAALLVHYVLSQAD
-360 TNKNNGTMPTNG
+360 ANNAVPENP

-379 TTDLIADIS
+379 TTDLIVKIS
-388 AAYGVPCYR
+388 ERYNIPCFR

-408 INHKQQE
+408 INNKPE
-415 QFLVGGEESYGYLI
+415 MNFMVGGEESYGYLI

-459 LQQLE
+459 LEQLE

-487 AQEIADMMIAL
+487 AQEIADMMTAL
-498 RKDPPKTLAGSPVII
+498 RNDPPKTLAGSPVVIAI
-513 TTDHI
+513 DHS
-518 NSTQTDLRTGVTSST
+518 NSTQTDLRTGATSST
-533 GLPAS
+533 ELPAS
-538 NVLQFITDAGD
+538 NVLQFITEAGD

-562 KFYFSARATTGDSHA
+562 KFYFSVCTTTGESHA
-577 ETKAKLEAKINTFI
+577 ETKAELERKIDTFI
-591 GELNL
+591 EELAL

>member
-1 MKFKGAN
+1 MSADVL
-8 GSLFFIFTP
+8 SIA
-17 SKITQYMAED
+17 TQ
-27 SSVLKIAQTNA
+27 NA
-38 SLWTTDIFDTET
+38 TLWTSDLFDAET
-50 RKEAQILLDKKG
+50 RAEAGALLKKGG

-87 TNRINP
+87 TNRINA
-93 YTLGLATQGLADYAQ
+93 YTLGLATQGLASYAQ
-108 SFFEGKSLK
+108 TFFKGKPLK

-139 SANRIHTYLFEDLR
+139 SANGVNTFLFEDLR
-153 PTPELSFSVR
+153 PTPELSFAVR

-200 KAVIEKVRSTG
+200 SAVIEQVRATR
-211 FEDICWDA
+211 FEDIRWDA
-219 NESLIETVG
+219 NEALIEIVG
-228 TELDEKYTDMI
+228 TAIDDKYTAMV
-239 ASLSLS
+239 AGLSLS
-245 NAGKNDLNIVFTAL
+245 NAGKTELDIVFTAL

-265 SVPPALAKSGFT
+265 SVPPALAKAGFT

-308 AVSQAEATGADLVIG
+308 AVAQAEATNADLVIG

-334 VNDGKGNMELLNGN
+334 VNDGTGKMQLLNGN
-348 DTAALLVHYILD
+348 DTAALLVHYILNAYK
-360 TNKNNGTMPTNG
+360 TNGTLPANG

-408 INHKQQE
+408 INNKPEE

-429 GDSVRDKDAVASAVM
+429 GDDVRDKDAVASAVM
-444 IAEMAAYAKAQGRTV
+444 IAEMAANAKAQGRTV

-476 LISITKKGRSG
+476 LISITKNGRSG
-487 AQEIADMMIAL
+487 AQEIADMMTAL
-498 RKDPPKTLAGSPVII
+498 RNDPPKTLAGSPVIVAI
-513 TTDHI
+513 DHAK
-518 NSTQTDLRTGVTSST
+518 STQTDLRTGATSST
-533 GLPAS
+533 QLPAS
-538 NVLQFITDAGD
+538 NVLQFITEAGD

-562 KFYFSARATTGDSHA
+562 KFYFSVRTTTGDSHA
-577 ETKAKLEAKINTFI
+577 ATKAELERKIDTFI
-591 GELNL
+591 EELNL

>member
-1 MKFKGAN
+1 ME
-8 GSLFFIFTP
+8 ST
-17 SKITQYMAED
+17 TQT
-27 SSVLKIAQTNA
+27 VLATAKENA
-38 SLWTTDIFDTET
+38 TLWTSAIFDEAT
-50 RKEAQILLDKKG
+50 RDEAARLLAAGG
-62 DALIEP
+62 DELIEP

-93 YTLGLATQGLADYAQ
+93 YTLGLATQGLAGYAQ
-108 SFFEGKSLK
+108 AHFGGKSLK

-124 RNNSKSFARKVAEVL
+124 RNNSKEFARKVAEVL
-139 SANRIHTYLFEDLR
+139 SANGIHTYLFEDLR

-200 KAVIEKVRSTG
+200 SGVIDKVRATR
-211 FEDICWDA
+211 FEDIRWDA
-219 NESLIETVG
+219 NEALIEIIG
-228 TELDEKYTDMI
+228 SEIDEKYTDMV
-239 ASLSLS
+239 AGLSLS

-265 SVPPALAKSGFT
+265 SVPPALEKAGFT
-277 NVQLVEAQS
+277 KVQLVEAQS

-308 AVSQAEATGADLVIG
+308 AVAQAEATGADLVIG

-334 VNDGKGNMELLNGN
+334 ANDGTGKMQLLNGN
-348 DTAALLVHYILD
+348 DTAALLVHYIL
-360 TNKNNGTMPTNG
+360 NAYKVNGTLPANG

-379 TTDLIADIS
+379 TSDLIADIS

-408 INHKQQE
+408 INHKPEE

-429 GDSVRDKDAVASAVM
+429 GDAVRDKDAVASAVM
-444 IAEMAAYAKAQGRTV
+444 IAEMAASAKAQGRTV
-459 LQQLE
+459 LEQLE

-487 AQEIADMMIAL
+487 AQEIAEMMTAL
-498 RKDPPKTLAGSPVII
+498 RNDPPKTLAGSPVII
-513 TTDHI
+513 AIDHS
-518 NSTQTDLRTGVTSST
+518 NSTQTDLRSGATSST
-533 GLPAS
+533 ELPAS
-538 NVLQFITDAGD
+538 NVLQFITEAGD

-562 KFYFSARATTGDSHA
+562 KFYFSVRTTTGGSHA
-577 ETKAKLEAKINTFI
+577 ATKAELERKIDTFI
-591 GELNL
+591 EELNL

>member
-1 MKFKGAN
+1 MAP
-8 GSLFFIFTP
+8 FFYIFVP
-17 SKITQYMAED
+17 SKTTQYMAEH

-38 SLWTTDIFDTET
+38 SLWTTDIFDAET

-62 DALIEP
+62 DDLIEP

-139 SANRIHTYLFEDLR
+139 SANGIHTYLFEDLR

-211 FEDICWDA
+211 FEDIRWDA
-219 NESLIETVG
+219 NESLIKTVG
-228 TELDEKYTDMI
+228 AALDEKYTDMI

-245 NAGKNDLNIVFTAL
+245 NAGKDDLNIVFTAL

-265 SVPPALAKSGFT
+265 SVPPALAKAGFT

-308 AVSQAEATGADLVIG
+308 AVAQAEATNADLVIG

-334 VNDGKGNMELLNGN
+334 ANDGTGKMQLLNGN

-360 TNKNNGTMPTNG
+360 AYKNNGTMPTNG

-379 TTDLIADIS
+379 TTDLIAEIS
-388 AAYGVPCYR
+388 ADYGVPCYR

-429 GDSVRDKDAVASAVM
+429 GDAVRDKDAVASAVM
-444 IAEMAAYAKAQGRTV
+444 IAEMAANAKAQGRTV

-487 AQEIADMMIAL
+487 AQEIADMMTAL
-498 RKDPPKTLAGSPVII
+498 RNNPPKTLAGSQVII
-513 TTDHI
+513 AIDHS
-518 NSTQTDLRTGVTSST
+518 NSTQTDLRNGVTSST

-538 NVLQFITDAGD
+538 NVLQFITEAGD

-562 KFYFSARATTGDSHA
+562 KFYFSVRATTGDSHA
-577 ETKAKLEAKINTFI
+577 ETKAELEAKIDTFI

>member
-1 MKFKGAN
+1 MSTN
-8 GSLFFIFTP
+8 T
-17 SKITQYMAED
+17 
-27 SSVLKIAQTNA
+27 SVLDVATQNA
-38 SLWTTDIFDTET
+38 TLWTSDIFDAET
-50 RKEAQILLDKKG
+50 RAEAQALLEKG
-62 DALIEP
+62 GDDLIEP

-93 YTLGLATQGLADYAQ
+93 YTLGAATTGLVNYAKDTY
-108 SFFEGKSLK
+108 EREDLK
-117 AAIAFDS
+117 AVIAYDS
-124 RNNSKSFARKVAEVL
+124 RNNSQAFARKVAEVL
-139 SANRIHTYLFEDLR
+139 SANGVYTYLFEELR
-153 PTPELSFSVR
+153 PTPELSFAVR

-200 KAVIEKVRSTG
+200 GGVIARVRQTD
-211 FEDICWDA
+211 FQDINWNVNED
-219 NESLIETVG
+219 LIETIS
-228 TELDEKYTDMI
+228 EAIDSKYI
-239 ASLSLS
+239 ANVVAQSL
-245 NAGKNDLNIVFTAL
+245 NNDGKEALKVVFTAL

-265 SVPPALAKSGFT
+265 SVPPALKASGFT
-277 NVQLVEAQS
+277 NVHIVEEQA

-291 FPTVASPNP
+291 FPTVDSPNP
-300 EESAALAM
+300 EEGAALAM
-308 AVSQAEATGADLVIG
+308 GIAQAEASGSDLVIG

-334 VNDGKGNMELLNGN
+334 VNDGTGKMQLLNGN
-348 DTAALLVHYILD
+348 DTAALLVHYVLSQA
-360 TNKNNGTMPTNG
+360 NANNAVPENP
-372 FTAATVV
+372 FTAATIV
-379 TTDLIADIS
+379 TTDLIAKIS
-388 AAYGVPCYR
+388 EQYNIPCFR

-408 INHKQQE
+408 INNKPE
-415 QFLVGGEESYGYLI
+415 MNFMVGGEESYGYLI

-459 LQQLE
+459 LEQLE

-487 AQEIADMMIAL
+487 AQEIANMMTAL
-498 RKDPPKTLAGSPVII
+498 RNDPPKTLAGSPVVIAI
-513 TTDHI
+513 DHS
-518 NSTQTDLRTGVTSST
+518 NSTQTDLRTGATTST
-533 GLPAS
+533 ELPAS
-538 NVLQFITDAGD
+538 NVLQFITEAGD

-562 KFYFSARATTGDSHA
+562 KFYFSVCTTTGENHA
-577 ETKAKLEAKINTFI
+577 ETKAELERKIDTFI
-591 GELNL
+591 EELNL

>member
-1 MKFKGAN
+1 MSTDVL
-8 GSLFFIFTP
+8 SLAT
-17 SKITQYMAED
+17 K
-27 SSVLKIAQTNA
+27 NA
-38 SLWTTDIFDTET
+38 TLWTSDIFDEAT
-50 RKEAQILLDKKG
+50 RAEAQALLDKGG
-62 DALIEP
+62 DDLIEP

-93 YTLGLATQGLADYAQ
+93 YTLGTATTGLINYAK
-108 SFFEGKSLK
+108 ETYGRDDLK
-117 AAIAFDS
+117 AVIAYDS
-124 RNNSKSFARKVAEVL
+124 RNNSQAFARKVAEVL
-139 SANRIHTYLFEDLR
+139 SANGVYTYLFEELR
-153 PTPELSFSVR
+153 PTPELSFAVR

-200 KAVIEKVRSTG
+200 GGVIAKVRQTG
-211 FEDICWDA
+211 FEDINWNA
-219 NESLIETVG
+219 NEDLIETIS
-228 TELDEKYTDMI
+228 EAIDSKYI
-239 ASLSLS
+239 ANVVAQSL
-245 NAGKNDLNIVFTAL
+245 NDDGKEDLKVVFTAL

-265 SVPPALAKSGFT
+265 SVPPALKASGFT
-277 NVQLVEAQS
+277 NVHIVEEQA

-291 FPTVASPNP
+291 FPTVDSPNP
-300 EESAALAM
+300 EEGAALAM
-308 AVSQAEATGADLVIG
+308 GIAQAEASGSDIVIG

-334 VNDGKGNMELLNGN
+334 VNDGTGKMQLLNGN
-348 DTAALLVHYILD
+348 DTAALLVHYVLSQAD
-360 TNKNNGTMPTNG
+360 ANHAVPENP

-379 TTDLIADIS
+379 TTDLIVKIS
-388 AAYGVPCYR
+388 ERYNIPCFR

-408 INHKQQE
+408 INNKPE
-415 QFLVGGEESYGYLI
+415 MNFMVGGEESYGYLI

-459 LQQLE
+459 LEQLE

-487 AQEIADMMIAL
+487 AQEIADMMTAL
-498 RKDPPKTLAGSPVII
+498 RNDPPKTLAGSPVVIAI
-513 TTDHI
+513 DHS
-518 NSTQTDLRTGVTSST
+518 NSTQTDLRTGATSNT
-533 GLPAS
+533 ELPAS
-538 NVLQFITDAGD
+538 NVLQFITEAGD

-562 KFYFSARATTGDSHA
+562 KFYFSVCTTTGESHA
-577 ETKAKLEAKINTFI
+577 ETKAELERKIDTFI
-591 GELNL
+591 EELAL

>member
-1 MKFKGAN
+1 MSA
-8 GSLFFIFTP
+8 
-17 SKITQYMAED
+17 D
-27 SSVLKIAQTNA
+27 VLSIATENA
-38 SLWTTDIFDTET
+38 TLWTSDVFDAET
-50 RKEAQILLDKKG
+50 RTAVQSMLDAGG
-62 DALIEP
+62 DTLIEP

-93 YTLGLATQGLADYAQ
+93 YTLGLATQGLAVYAQ
-108 SFFEGKSLK
+108 QSMGHTDLK

-124 RNNSKSFARKVAEVL
+124 RNNSKAFARKVAEVL
-139 SANRIHTYLFEDLR
+139 SANGVHTYLFEDLR

-200 KAVIEKVRSTG
+200 KGVIEQVRATR
-211 FEDICWDA
+211 FQDIRWDA
-219 NESLIETVG
+219 NEALIETVG
-228 TELDEKYTDMI
+228 SELDEKYTDMI
-239 ASLSLS
+239 AGLSLS
-245 NAGKNDLNIVFTAL
+245 NAGKTDLNIVFTAL
-259 HGTSIV
+259 HGTSII
-265 SVPPALAKSGFT
+265 SVPPALAKAGFT

-286 TPDGN
+286 TPNGN

-308 AVSQAEATGADLVIG
+308 AVAQAEATGADLVIG

-334 VNDGKGNMELLNGN
+334 ASDGTGKMQLLNGN
-348 DTAALLVHYILD
+348 DTAALLVHYIL
-360 TNKNNGTMPTNG
+360 NAYKENGTLPSNG

-408 INHKQQE
+408 INHKPEE

-429 GDSVRDKDAVASAVM
+429 GDAVRDKDAVASTVM
-444 IAEMAAYAKAQGRTV
+444 IAEMAANAKTQGRTV

-487 AQEIADMMIAL
+487 AQEIADMMTAL
-498 RKDPPKTLAGSPVII
+498 RNKPPKTLAGSPVVIAI
-513 TTDHI
+513 DHS
-518 NSTQTDLRTGVTSST
+518 NSTQTDLRTGATSST
-533 GLPAS
+533 ALPAS
-538 NVLQFITDAGD
+538 NVLQFITEAGD

-562 KFYFSARATTGDSHA
+562 KFYFSVRATTGDSHA
-577 ETKAKLEAKINTFI
+577 VTKAELERKIDTFI
-591 GELNL
+591 EELNL

>member
-1 MKFKGAN
+1 MSADVL
-8 GSLFFIFTP
+8 SIA
-17 SKITQYMAED
+17 TQ
-27 SSVLKIAQTNA
+27 NA
-38 SLWTTDIFDTET
+38 TLWTSDLFDAET
-50 RKEAQILLDKKG
+50 RAEARELLDQGG

-93 YTLGLATQGLADYAQ
+93 YTLGLATQGLAAYAQ
-108 SFFEGKSLK
+108 TFFNRKPLK
-117 AAIAFDS
+117 ATIAFDS

-139 SANRIHTYLFEDLR
+139 SANGVHTFLFEDLR
-153 PTPELSFSVR
+153 PTPELSYAVR

-200 KAVIEKVRSTG
+200 IAVIEKVRATR
-211 FEDICWDA
+211 FEDIRWNA
-219 NESLIETVG
+219 NEALIETVG
-228 TELDEKYTDMI
+228 TAVDDKYIDMVAGLSLNNVGKTELD
-239 ASLSLS
+239 
-245 NAGKNDLNIVFTAL
+245 IVFTAL

-265 SVPPALAKSGFT
+265 SVPPALAKAGFT

-308 AVSQAEATGADLVIG
+308 AVAQAEATNADLVIG

-334 VNDGKGNMELLNGN
+334 VNDGTDKMQLLNGN

-360 TNKNNGTMPTNG
+360 AYKTNGTLPANG

-408 INHKQQE
+408 INNKPEE

-429 GDSVRDKDAVASAVM
+429 GDEVRDKDAVASAVM
-444 IAEMAAYAKAQGRTV
+444 IAEMAANAKAQGRTV

-476 LISITKKGRSG
+476 LIAVTKKGRSG
-487 AQEIADMMIAL
+487 AQEIADMMTAL
-498 RKDPPKTLAGSPVII
+498 RNDPPKTLAGSPVII
-513 TTDHI
+513 AIDHGK
-518 NSTQTDLRTGVTSST
+518 STQTDLLTGATSST
-533 GLPAS
+533 ELPAS
-538 NVLQFITDAGD
+538 NVLQFITETGD

-562 KFYFSARATTGDSHA
+562 KFYFSVRATTGDSHA
-577 ETKAKLEAKINTFI
+577 ETKAELERKIDTFI
-591 GELNL
+591 KELNL

>member
-1 MKFKGAN
+1 MSADVL
-8 GSLFFIFTP
+8 SIA
-17 SKITQYMAED
+17 TQ
-27 SSVLKIAQTNA
+27 NA
-38 SLWTTDIFDTET
+38 TLWTSDLFNAET
-50 RKEAQILLDKKG
+50 RAEAETLLKEGG

-93 YTLGLATQGLADYAQ
+93 YTLGLATQGLAAYAK
-108 SFFEGKSLK
+108 SFFDGKPLK

-139 SANRIHTYLFEDLR
+139 SANGVHTFLFEDLR
-153 PTPELSFSVR
+153 PTPELSFAVR

-188 WNDGGQLVPPHD
+188 WDDGGQLVPPHD
-200 KAVIEKVRSTG
+200 SAVIEKVRATR
-211 FEDICWDA
+211 FEDIRWDA
-219 NESLIETVG
+219 NEALIETVG
-228 TELDEKYTDMI
+228 TAIDDKYTDMV
-239 ASLSLS
+239 AGLSLS
-245 NAGKNDLNIVFTAL
+245 NAGKTELDIVFTAL

-265 SVPPALAKSGFT
+265 SVPPALAKAGFT

-286 TPDGN
+286 APDGN

-308 AVSQAEATGADLVIG
+308 AVAQAEATNADLVIG

-334 VNDGKGNMELLNGN
+334 VNDGTGKMQLLNGN
-348 DTAALLVHYILD
+348 DTAALLVHYILEAY
-360 TNKNNGTMPTNG
+360 KRNGTLPANG

-379 TTDLIADIS
+379 TTDLIAEIS
-388 AAYGVPCYR
+388 AAYEVPCYR

-408 INHKQQE
+408 IKNKPEE

-429 GDSVRDKDAVASAVM
+429 GDAVRDKDAVASAVM
-444 IAEMAAYAKAQGRTV
+444 IAEMAANAKVQGRTV

-487 AQEIADMMIAL
+487 AQEIADMMTAL
-498 RKDPPKTLAGSPVII
+498 RNDPPKNLAGSPVII
-513 TTDHI
+513 AIDHGKA
-518 NSTQTDLRTGVTSST
+518 TQTDLRTGATHST
-533 GLPAS
+533 ELPAS
-538 NVLQFITDAGD
+538 NVLQFITEAGD

-562 KFYFSARATTGDSHA
+562 KFYFSVRTTTGGSHA
-577 ETKAKLEAKINTFI
+577 ATKAELERKIDTFI
-591 GELNL
+591 EELNL

>member
-1 MKFKGAN
+1 MSTN
-8 GSLFFIFTP
+8 T
-17 SKITQYMAED
+17 
-27 SSVLKIAQTNA
+27 SVLDVATQNA
-38 SLWTTDIFDTET
+38 TLWTSDIFDAET
-50 RKEAQILLDKKG
+50 RAEAQALLEKG
-62 DALIEP
+62 GDELIEP

-93 YTLGLATQGLADYAQ
+93 YTLGAATTGLVNYAK
-108 SFFEGKSLK
+108 ETYGREDLK
-117 AAIAFDS
+117 AVIAYDS
-124 RNNSKSFARKVAEVL
+124 RNNSQAFARKVAEVL
-139 SANRIHTYLFEDLR
+139 SANGVYTYLFEELR
-153 PTPELSFSVR
+153 PTPELSFAVR

-200 KAVIEKVRSTG
+200 GGVIAKVRQTD
-211 FEDICWDA
+211 FEDINWNA
-219 NESLIETVG
+219 NEDLIETISEAID
-228 TELDEKYTDMI
+228 TKYI
-239 ASLSLS
+239 ANVVAQSL
-245 NAGKNDLNIVFTAL
+245 NNDGKEDLKVVFTAL

-265 SVPPALAKSGFT
+265 SVPPALKASGFT
-277 NVQLVEAQS
+277 NVHIVEEQA

-291 FPTVASPNP
+291 FPTVDSPNP
-300 EESAALAM
+300 EEGAALAM
-308 AVSQAEATGADLVIG
+308 GIAQAEASGSDIVIG

-334 VNDGKGNMELLNGN
+334 VNDGTGKMQLLNGN
-348 DTAALLVHYILD
+348 DTAALLVHYVLSQAD
-360 TNKNNGTMPTNG
+360 ANNAVPVNP

-379 TTDLIADIS
+379 TTDLIAKIS
-388 AAYGVPCYR
+388 ERYNIPCFR

-408 INHKQQE
+408 INNKPE
-415 QFLVGGEESYGYLI
+415 MNFMVGGEESYGYLI

-459 LQQLE
+459 LEQLE

-487 AQEIADMMIAL
+487 AQEIADMMTAL
-498 RKDPPKTLAGSPVII
+498 RNDPPKTLAGSPVVIAI
-513 TTDHI
+513 DHS
-518 NSTQTDLRTGVTSST
+518 NSTQTDLRTGATTST
-533 GLPAS
+533 ELPAS
-538 NVLQFITDAGD
+538 NVLQFITEAGD

-562 KFYFSARATTGDSHA
+562 KFYFSVCTTTGESHP
-577 ETKAKLEAKINTFI
+577 ETKAELERKIDTFI
-591 GELNL
+591 EELAL

>member
-1 MKFKGAN
+1 MSA
-8 GSLFFIFTP
+8 
-17 SKITQYMAED
+17 D
-27 SSVLKIAQTNA
+27 VLSIATENA
-38 SLWTTDIFDTET
+38 TLWTSDLFDAET
-50 RKEAQILLDKKG
+50 RAAAQSMLDAGG
-62 DALIEP
+62 DTLIEP

-93 YTLGLATQGLADYAQ
+93 YTLGLATQGLAVYAQ
-108 SFFEGKSLK
+108 QSMGRTDLK

-124 RNNSKSFARKVAEVL
+124 RNNSKAFARKVAEVL
-139 SANRIHTYLFEDLR
+139 SANGVYTYLFEDLR

-200 KAVIEKVRSTG
+200 KGVIEQVRATR
-211 FEDICWDA
+211 FQDIRWDA
-219 NESLIETVG
+219 NEALIETVG
-228 TELDEKYTDMI
+228 RELDEKYTDMI
-239 ASLSLS
+239 AGLSLS
-245 NAGKNDLNIVFTAL
+245 NAGKTDLNIVFTAL
-259 HGTSIV
+259 HGTSII
-265 SVPPALAKSGFT
+265 SVPPALAKAGFT

-308 AVSQAEATGADLVIG
+308 AVAQAEATGADLVIG

-334 VNDGKGNMELLNGN
+334 ANDGTGKMQLLNGN
-348 DTAALLVHYILD
+348 DTAALLVHYIL
-360 TNKNNGTMPTNG
+360 NAYKENGTLPSNG

-388 AAYGVPCYR
+388 AAFGVPCYR

-408 INHKQQE
+408 INHKPEE

-429 GDSVRDKDAVASAVM
+429 GDAVRDKDAVASAVM
-444 IAEMAAYAKAQGRTV
+444 IAEMAANAKAQGRTV

-487 AQEIADMMIAL
+487 AQEIADMMTAL
-498 RKDPPKTLAGSPVII
+498 RNDPPKTLAGSPVVIAI
-513 TTDHI
+513 DHS
-518 NSTQTDLRTGVTSST
+518 NSTQTDLRTGGTSST
-533 GLPAS
+533 GLPSS
-538 NVLQFITDAGD
+538 NVLQFITEAGD

-562 KFYFSARATTGDSHA
+562 KFYFSVRATTSDSHA
-577 ETKAKLEAKINTFI
+577 ATKAELERKIDTFI
-591 GELNL
+591 EELNL

>member
-1 MKFKGAN
+1 MSADVL
-8 GSLFFIFTP
+8 SIA
-17 SKITQYMAED
+17 TQ
-27 SSVLKIAQTNA
+27 NA
-38 SLWTTDIFDTET
+38 TLWTSDLFDAET
-50 RKEAQILLDKKG
+50 RAEAETLLKEGG

-93 YTLGLATQGLADYAQ
+93 YTLGLATQGLAAYAK
-108 SFFEGKSLK
+108 SFFDGKPLK

-139 SANRIHTYLFEDLR
+139 SANGVHTFLFEDLR
-153 PTPELSFSVR
+153 PTPELSFAVR

-188 WNDGGQLVPPHD
+188 WDDGGQLVPPHD
-200 KAVIEKVRSTG
+200 SAVIEKVRATR
-211 FEDICWDA
+211 FEDIRWDA
-219 NESLIETVG
+219 NEALIETVG
-228 TELDEKYTDMI
+228 TAIDDKYTDMV
-239 ASLSLS
+239 AGLSLS
-245 NAGKNDLNIVFTAL
+245 NAGKTELDIVFTAL

-265 SVPPALAKSGFT
+265 SVPPALAKAGFT
-277 NVQLVEAQS
+277 NVQLVEEQS
-286 TPDGN
+286 APDGN

-308 AVSQAEATGADLVIG
+308 AVAQAEATNADLVIG

-334 VNDGKGNMELLNGN
+334 VNDGTGKMQLLNGN
-348 DTAALLVHYILD
+348 DTAALLVHYILEAY
-360 TNKNNGTMPTNG
+360 KRNGTLPANG

-379 TTDLIADIS
+379 TTDLIAEIS
-388 AAYGVPCYR
+388 AAYEVPCYR

-408 INHKQQE
+408 IKNKPEE

-429 GDSVRDKDAVASAVM
+429 GDAVRDKDAVASAVM
-444 IAEMAAYAKAQGRTV
+444 IAEMAANAKAQGRTV

-487 AQEIADMMIAL
+487 AQEIADMMTAL
-498 RKDPPKTLAGSPVII
+498 RNDPPKNLAGSPVII
-513 TTDHI
+513 AIDHGKA
-518 NSTQTDLRTGVTSST
+518 TQTDLRTGATHST
-533 GLPAS
+533 ELPAS
-538 NVLQFITDAGD
+538 NVLQFITEAGD

-562 KFYFSARATTGDSHA
+562 KFYFSVRTTTGDSHA
-577 ETKAKLEAKINTFI
+577 ATKAELERKIDTFI
-591 GELNL
+591 EELNL

>member
-1 MKFKGAN
+1 MSTN
-8 GSLFFIFTP
+8 T
-17 SKITQYMAED
+17 
-27 SSVLKIAQTNA
+27 SVLDVATQNA
-38 SLWTTDIFDTET
+38 TLWTSDIFDAET
-50 RKEAQILLDKKG
+50 RAEAQALLEKG
-62 DALIEP
+62 GDDLIEP

-93 YTLGLATQGLADYAQ
+93 YTLGAATTGLVNYAKDTYGR
-108 SFFEGKSLK
+108 EDLK
-117 AAIAFDS
+117 AVIAYDS
-124 RNNSKSFARKVAEVL
+124 RNNSQAFARKVAEVL
-139 SANRIHTYLFEDLR
+139 SANGVYTYLFEELR
-153 PTPELSFSVR
+153 PTPELSFAVR

-200 KAVIEKVRSTG
+200 GGVIARVRQTD
-211 FEDICWDA
+211 FQDINWNV
-219 NESLIETVG
+219 NENLIETIS
-228 TELDEKYTDMI
+228 EAIDSKYI
-239 ASLSLS
+239 ANVVAQSL
-245 NAGKNDLNIVFTAL
+245 NNDGKEALKVVFTAL

-265 SVPPALAKSGFT
+265 SVPPALKASGFT
-277 NVQLVEAQS
+277 NVHIVEEQA

-291 FPTVASPNP
+291 FPTVDSPNP
-300 EESAALAM
+300 EEGAALAM
-308 AVSQAEATGADLVIG
+308 GIAQAEASGSDLVIG

-334 VNDGKGNMELLNGN
+334 VNDGTGKMQLLNGN
-348 DTAALLVHYILD
+348 DTAALLVHYVLSQA
-360 TNKNNGTMPTNG
+360 NANNAVPENP
-372 FTAATVV
+372 FTAATIV
-379 TTDLIADIS
+379 TTDLIAKIS
-388 AAYGVPCYR
+388 EQYNIPCFR

-408 INHKQQE
+408 INNKPE
-415 QFLVGGEESYGYLI
+415 MNFMVGGEESYGYLI

-459 LQQLE
+459 LEQLE

-487 AQEIADMMIAL
+487 AQEIADMMTAL
-498 RKDPPKTLAGSPVII
+498 RNDPPKTLAGSPVVIAI
-513 TTDHI
+513 DHS
-518 NSTQTDLRTGVTSST
+518 NSTQTDLRTGATTST
-533 GLPAS
+533 ELPAS
-538 NVLQFITDAGD
+538 NVLQFITEAGD

-562 KFYFSARATTGDSHA
+562 KFYFSVCTTTGESHA
-577 ETKAKLEAKINTFI
+577 ETKAELERKIDTFI
-591 GELNL
+591 EELNL